1 MAAEVA
7 EGAVAEVVPAAPLAW
22 VVDGGFVGSG
32 GCGAEPAIPVEA
44 GGDGVRAVG
53 ASGAAG
59 PAVGWVPDVDFGDGA
74 EEVCGDEFHGA
85 AEIGGGTALVAG
97 LGDDLGV
104 AGEFAE
110 LAGFGE
116 GMGEGFF
123 AVDVFACGDGGF
135 ADGCVPVVR
144 GGDDDGVDV
153 WGGEELVEI
162 GEGGG
167 IGGGVAFA
175 GVFDLG
181 GVDVAE
187 GGGFVAEFEDAGDV
201 ALDLA
206 AHADEADAEFSGGR
220 GLGEDWRSGEGGGGC
235 GFEERAAGEE
245 RGHGGSWGEG
255 RWRGNVRV
263 GAAFRR
269 KRGWWGGCGAKGGE
283 GVARLSGEPCIRFS
297 TAAAFYRRPYRGW
310 AGLR

>member
-7 EGAVAEVVPAAPLAW
+7 EGAVAEVVPTAPLAW

-74 EEVCGDEFHGA
+74 EEVSGDEFEGA

-187 GGGFVAEFEDAGDV
+187 GGGFVAEFEDAADV

-206 AHADEADAEFSGGR
+206 AHADEADAEFLGGR
-220 GLGEDWRSGEGGGGC
+220 GLGEDWGSGEGGGGC
-235 GFEERAAGEE
+235 GFEEGAAGEE
-245 RGHGGSWGEG
+245 SGHGGSWEKSVGEG
-255 RWRGNVRV
+255 TCGWGRHFAGSA
-263 GAAFRR
+263 GGGGDAGR
-269 KRGWWGGCGAKGGE
+269 KEGRGWR
-283 GVARLSGEPCIRFS
+283 V
-297 TAAAFYRRPYRGW
+297 
-310 AGLR
+310 